1 MIQKTFQKLGAVLKK
16 DERLVT
22 EDGKILKNQAV
33 ELANKLDED
42 LINLLADDRDIRKVF
57 FKKVGEMTVFDKDLF
72 IEFISN
78 KEFLPDSYTAFKN
91 KIGFESGGEYLKS
104 KKEVVLVWPYKD
116 CILEGGQTKEDAK
129 RKEIFWN
136 ETLAP
141 DDVNRLLEAKVLANW
156 KRYDKDNTKVGHK
169 VTQIN
174 NTDNFIIKGN
184 NLLALHSLKKRFAG
198 KVKLI
203 YIDPPY
209 NTGND
214 SFGYNDSFNHSTWL
228 TFMKNRLEVAREL
241 LSNDGSIFISINHLE
256 LGYLMVLMDEI
267 FGIENKLPII
277 TLKAGTTA
285 SYRAINECPVNV
297 SEYVLSYRKSS
308 NYVANRIYRETK
320 YSEDYSYFIKNKND
334 NSEKWII
341 EKIDDI
347 IYKNNKCDNWKD
359 FRNKF
364 GSTWKNDKLK
374 LKENF
379 ALENSDNVVSLNT
392 LQKPSKDVRIIIE
405 KSKNNRNK
413 VFSYKRNNKND
424 IYCFNGRTLAFLSS
438 KFKNINGKNVLAEI
452 ITNLWDDISFLSLG
466 SEGGVDLINGKK
478 PEALIKRIVD
488 ISTSKND
495 DIVLDFFAGAGTT
508 GAVAHKI
515 GRKYILVEQLDYI
528 HDLPESRMKKVVE
541 GEQGGISKAV
551 NWKGGGSFVYTELM
565 PVNEKFVREVEKV
578 KSKKEVSDL
587 WKRIEKNGFLSYRVD
602 EEKFHKNAKDFSN
615 LSLEEQKKFILE
627 SLNKNMLYVNIND
640 IEDSS
645 YKVSKEDMKLNEEF
659 YGE

>member
-1 MIQKTFQKLGAVLKK
+1 MIQKTLQKLGAVLKK
-16 DERLVT
+16 DERLLAD
-22 EDGKILKNQAV
+22 DGKILKNQAV
-33 ELANKLDED
+33 ELVNKLDEG
-42 LINLLADDRDIRKVF
+42 LIDLLASDKDLKKIF
-57 FKKVGEMTVFDKDLF
+57 FKKIGEMMVFDKDLF
-72 IEFISN
+72 IEFVSN

-91 KIGFESGGEYLKS
+91 KIGFEIGGQYLKS
-104 KKEVVLVWPYKD
+104 QKEVVLVWPYKD

-141 DDVNRLLEAKVLANW
+141 DDVNRLLEAKVLTNW
-156 KRYDKDNTKVGHK
+156 KRYDKDNLKNGHV
-169 VTQIN
+169 VTEIKD
-174 NTDNFIIKGN
+174 TDNLIIKGN

-256 LGYLMVLMDEI
+256 LGYLMVLMDDI

-359 FRNKF
+359 FKDKF
-364 GSTWKNDKLK
+364 GPTWKNDRLK

-379 ALENSDNVVSLNT
+379 ALENSDKVVSLNT
-392 LQKPSKDVRIIIE
+392 LQKPSKDVQIIIE

-413 VFSYKRNNKND
+413 VFSYKRSDKND
-424 IYCFNGRTLAFLSS
+424 IHCFNGRTLAFLSS

-452 ITNLWDDISFLSLG
+452 VTNLWDDISFLSLG

-488 ISTSKND
+488 ISTLKND

-508 GAVAHKI
+508 GAVAHKM

-528 HDLPESRMKKVVE
+528 HDLPESRMKKVIE

-565 PVNEKFVREVEKV
+565 PVNEKFVREVENV
-578 KSKKEVSDL
+578 KNKKEVSDL
-587 WKRIEKNGFLSYRVD
+587 WKRIERNGFLSYRVD
-602 EEKFHKNAKDFSN
+602 EQKFHKNAKDFSD
-615 LSLEEQKKFILE
+615 LSLEEQKKFTLE
-627 SLNKNMLYVNIND
+627 SLNKNMLYVPINE

-645 YKVSKEDMKLNEEF
+645 YKVSKDDIKLNEEF